1 MWITL
6 TPADLRTRFSSR
18 EMDAMQR
25 ANNAF
30 DDSAAQA
37 VLDQTADTA
46 RGYIAGWSK
55 NRLASATHS
64 IPTSLK
70 ATCLDMA
77 VVDYSQ
83 SAAGALIDPKSL
95 RQKAYDRAIKRLES
109 VGEGKF
115 AVEQPS
121 AAEAETSSSSNS
133 APTPPSTYT
142 KDSTL
147 SRRAQN
153 GSW

>member
-6 TPADLRTRFSSR
+6 TPADLRTRFSAR

-30 DDSAAQA
+30 DDSSAQA

-55 NRLASATHS
+55 NRLASAAHS
-64 IPTSLK
+64 IPPALK

-83 SAAGALIDPKSL
+83 SVGGALIDPKSL

-109 VGEGKF
+109 VSEGKF
-115 AVEQPS
+115 AIEQPS
-121 AAEAETSSSSNS
+121 ASEAETSAASNS
-133 APTPPSTYT
+133 APTPPSTYE

-147 SRRAQN
+147 SRRKQN

>member
-6 TPADLRTRFSSR
+6 TPGDLRKRFSAR
-18 EMDAMQR
+18 EMDAMRR

-30 DDSAAQA
+30 DDSAAQD

-55 NRLASATHS
+55 NRLASAAHS
-64 IPTSLK
+64 IPPALK
-70 ATCLDMA
+70 ATVLAMA
-77 VVDYSQ
+77 VVDYST
-83 SAAGALIDPKSL
+83 SIAGMLIDPKSL
-95 RQKAYDRAIKRLES
+95 RQKAYDRAVKLLES
-109 VGEGKF
+109 VSEGKF
-115 AVEQPS
+115 TVEQPS
-121 AAEAETSSSSNS
+121 AAEAETTAASNS